1 MSVRALRDL
10 GAHHAAPLLQD
21 RGANETHLSLRSAIS
36 LGAEA
41 VFNGVRTHAPPEQ
54 ISLASHPNMPI
65 DLVNKSNLMPRQ
77 KWDSVISAL
86 QHVRK
91 L

>member
-21 RGANETHLSLRSAIS
+21 RGANETHLSLRSAIG

-41 VFNGVRTHAPPEQ
+41 VFNGVPAHARTSEANQPRVSPKHADRFSE
-54 ISLASHPNMPI
+54 
-65 DLVNKSNLMPRQ
+65 
-77 KWDSVISAL
+77 
-86 QHVRK
+86 
-91 L
+91 